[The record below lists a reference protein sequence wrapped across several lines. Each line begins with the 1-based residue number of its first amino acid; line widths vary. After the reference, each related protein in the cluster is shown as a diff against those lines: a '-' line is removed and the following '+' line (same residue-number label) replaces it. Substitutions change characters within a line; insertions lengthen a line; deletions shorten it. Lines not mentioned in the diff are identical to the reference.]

1 MFLRIL
7 RRLFCAYLAIEA
19 ILWFINWITGS
30 DLDKPTKVQLK
41 LNDYYQVTPG
51 DTWRT
56 IAYKYAMSVEELLKV
71 NCAKAV
77 DVLSIGQYG
86 FNLVKIPSSWLHM
99 EFGLS
104 FLHDTSPLVNK
115 IGRTIDQFLLL
126 AISRIIDIV
135 YYGYSMI
142 RFTTGDMTGLG
153 IIRLVMFSNDYQ
165 KKEMISYD

>member
-1 MFLRIL
+1 M
-7 RRLFCAYLAIEA
+7 E
-19 ILWFINWITGS
+19 
-30 DLDKPTKVQLK
+30 
-41 LNDYYQVTPG
+41 
-51 DTWRT
+51 TWNN
-56 IAYKYAMSVEELLKV
+56 LQD
-71 NCAKAV
+71 CAKAV

-86 FNLVKIPSSWLHM
+86 FNLVKISSSWLHM
-99 EFGLS
+99 DVGLS

-142 RFTTGDMTGLG
+142 RFTTGDMTGLD

>member
-30 DLDKPTKVQLK
+30 DLDKPTKEQLK

-51 DTWRT
+51 DTWWT

-86 FNLVKIPSSWLHM
+86 FI
-99 EFGLS
+99 
-104 FLHDTSPLVNK
+104 VNK

-153 IIRLVMFSNDYQ
+153 IIRLVMFNNDYQ

>member
-1 MFLRIL
+1 M
-7 RRLFCAYLAIEA
+7 E
-19 ILWFINWITGS
+19 
-30 DLDKPTKVQLK
+30 
-41 LNDYYQVTPG
+41 
-51 DTWRT
+51 TWNN
-56 IAYKYAMSVEELLKV
+56 LQD
-71 NCAKAV
+71 CAKAV

-99 EFGLS
+99 DVSLS

-142 RFTTGDMTGLG
+142 RFTTGDMTGLLG

>member
-1 MFLRIL
+1 MFFDDEPHGVFFLIDNKSFYASCEAVARGLNPLNVPLVVLSEAENTNGGLIL
-7 RRLFCAYLAIEA
+7 
-19 ILWFINWITGS
+19 
-30 DLDKPTKVQLK
+30 
-41 LNDYYQVTPG
+41 
-51 DTWRT
+51 
-56 IAYKYAMSVEELLKV
+56 AMSVEELLKV

-99 EFGLS
+99 GVGLS

-142 RFTTGDMTGLG
+142 RFTTGDMTGLLG

>member
-1 MFLRIL
+1 M
-7 RRLFCAYLAIEA
+7 
-19 ILWFINWITGS
+19 
-30 DLDKPTKVQLK
+30 
-41 LNDYYQVTPG
+41 TPG
-51 DTWRT
+51 DTWWT
-56 IAYKYAMSVEELLKV
+56 IAYKYAMSVEEMLKV

-86 FNLVKIPSSWLHM
+86 FNLVKISSSWLHM
-99 EFGLS
+99 DVGLS

-142 RFTTGDMTGLG
+142 RFTTGDMTGLD

-165 KKEMISYD
+165 KKEMISYDWERKSFKRCTKGSKFW

>member
-1 MFLRIL
+1 MRPRVRHAQKPAGNADTGGVQGLQDNHHSAGYVHHTLRH
-7 RRLFCAYLAIEA
+7 
-19 ILWFINWITGS
+19 
-30 DLDKPTKVQLK
+30 
-41 LNDYYQVTPG
+41 
-51 DTWRT
+51 
-56 IAYKYAMSVEELLKV
+56 M
-71 NCAKAV
+71 
-77 DVLSIGQYG
+77 DV
-86 FNLVKIPSSWLHM
+86 
-99 EFGLS
+99 GLS

-142 RFTTGDMTGLG
+142 RFTTGDMTGLLG